1 MDFQLPEELR
11 MLKDQLRRFVDTQ
24 MIPVERETCEGQE
37 LKPEY
42 RQKFE
47 SHIKDMGLWMMDVP
61 AEFGGGDMGLLAC
74 VVVWQELARTI
85 ALPSRGGSILGPNVR
100 AILYSLEGE
109 MRRNIFFPFCAER
122 NAPALP
128 RQNLMRALIPAACAR
143 QLCGRAI
150 IM

>member
-42 RQKFE
+42 RAKFE
-47 SHIKDMGLWMMDVP
+47 SHIKQMGLWMMDVP
-61 AEFGGGDMGLLAC
+61 AEFGGGDMSLLAS

-85 ALPSRGGSILGPNVR
+85 ALPARGTMKASAVAVAKTVTVWP
-100 AILYSLEGE
+100 EGK
-109 MRRNIFFPFCAER
+109 
-122 NAPALP
+122 LSTDD
-128 RQNLMRALIPAACAR
+128 LMEN
-143 QLCGRAI
+143 
-150 IM
+150 MSK